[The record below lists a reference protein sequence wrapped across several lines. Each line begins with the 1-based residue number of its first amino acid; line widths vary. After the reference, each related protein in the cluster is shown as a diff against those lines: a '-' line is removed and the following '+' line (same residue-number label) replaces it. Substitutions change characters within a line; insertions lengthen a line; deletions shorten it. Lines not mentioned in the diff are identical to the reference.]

1 MWLFPTRIVFMSL
14 MNRFSVKSRLLTLVF
29 LPLLILCGLSAKEIQ
44 TQLYYLQTI
53 NSLNQQLAFNKTLS
67 SYIAAMH
74 NLRLNALYSNN
85 NDVEKS
91 SSKITLNLLLSQV
104 NKEDKPELY
113 NSINTLIEVNSEIN
127 AFSANDIEEWSLW
140 VSDVLNEV
148 YVLENANSLQTPSE
162 VINQKQHIILR
173 LQWLNYWATEE
184 NWYINLDVN
193 TANKQYHD
201 ELNSLFYRQEL
212 YINQFISMDAAPS
225 DIDLLLTTFTNDSFA
240 LSMQFR
246 QDVIKDKAADYSIKK
261 MNSGTQALH
270 HRLLLI
276 QSMTNTLTSDLKID
290 IKNQL
295 QTIHYTIVLSIGFLL
310 LSLLTISYLGISLS
324 KRIISY
330 LSTITNS
337 MALIERNHDYSIQI
351 KVDGKDE
358 LALFS
363 ENLNTLISER
373 AMNEEKIIAAKEE
386 AEQANLAK
394 STFLANM
401 SHEIRTPLNGII
413 GMSGIL
419 AETKLSPIQHD
430 YLNTVDTSSQTLLIL
445 INDILDISKI
455 EAGNLTLHRHSTN
468 LRELIFDTVSI
479 GVSKATEK
487 NLDLNIQLP
496 PNLPSYLMLD
506 DHRIRQI
513 LMNLTSNAIK
523 FTPQGHVT
531 ITAEF
536 VPNSDNKGVLTLSV
550 SDSGIGID
558 KKAQESIFEPFTQE
572 DSSITRQYGGTGLG
586 LAIARHLIE
595 LMGGELTLS
604 SEKNK
609 GSCFSFCI
617 ETEWINDEI
626 TTPRQLI
633 HTPIILMGN
642 QCSFEE
648 DIVKELHY
656 QKLSAFITV
665 DSLDDIIL
673 LEDEK
678 VLVLYCIDDGM
689 DLNCKN
695 ALSLLRRQ
703 HKEASI
709 VLIQKHKNRATNFES
724 IIDGLITF
732 PLLGYR
738 FTKTLMNSLA
748 FHSNLPS
755 TMRNTAMANNIERAT
770 HVNNSTT
777 TIKDN
782 NTPKEHILIVED
794 NLVNQKVASLF
805 LSKSGYTFDIAN
817 NGQEAIDKFTES
829 DAYHLI
835 LMDCMMPIKDGFSA
849 TKEIRQVEK
858 SQNRNKI
865 PIIALTASVLDQ
877 DISKCYESGMDD
889 YVAKPFK
896 QETLL
901 EKIIK
906 VK

>member
-1 MWLFPTRIVFMSL
+1 MSL
-14 MNRFSVKSRLLTLVF
+14 MNQFSVKSRLLTLIF
-29 LPLLILCGLSAKEIQ
+29 LPLLLLCGLSAKEIR
-44 TQLYYLQTI
+44 TQWSYLRTI
-53 NSLNQQLAFNKTLS
+53 NSLNEQLIFNKTLS
-67 SYIAAMH
+67 NYIAAMH
-74 NLRLNALYSNN
+74 NLRLNALYSHNN
-85 NDVEKS
+85 EVEKS
-91 SSKITLNLLLSQV
+91 SSKITLDLLLSQV

-113 NSINTLIEVNSEIN
+113 NSINELIEVNSEIN
-127 AFSANDIEEWSLW
+127 TFSAKDIEEWSVW
-140 VSDVLNEV
+140 VSDVLNKV
-148 YVLENANSLQTPSE
+148 YVLENAKSLSTPSKT
-162 VINQKQHIILR
+162 INQKQHIILQ

-193 TANKQYHD
+193 TANTQYHD

-212 YINQFISMDAAPS
+212 YINQFISMDADPS

-246 QDVIKDKAADYSIKK
+246 QDVIKNKAADYSVKD
-261 MNSGTQALH
+261 MSSGVQALH

-276 QSMTNTLTSDLKID
+276 QSMTSTLTNALKID

-295 QTIHYTIVLSIGFLL
+295 QTIYYTIILSIGFLL

-330 LSTITNS
+330 LSTIANS
-337 MALIERNHDYSIQI
+337 MALIEKNHDYSIQI

-363 ENLNTLISER
+363 KNLNTLISER
-373 AMNEEKIIAAKEE
+373 AINEEKIIGAKEE

-413 GMSGIL
+413 GMSSIL

-430 YLNTVDTSSQTLLIL
+430 YLNTVETSSQTLLIL

-455 EAGNLTLHRHSTN
+455 EAGNLTLHQQSTN

-487 NLDLNIQLP
+487 NLDLNIQLSP
-496 PNLPSYLMLD
+496 SLPSYLMLD
-506 DHRIRQI
+506 DHRVRQI

-523 FTPQGHVT
+523 FTSVGHVT

-536 VPNSDNKGVLTLSV
+536 IPTTSRKGRLTLSV

-558 KKAQESIFEPFTQE
+558 KKAQNSIFEPFTQE

-586 LAIARHLIE
+586 LAIARQLIE

-609 GSCFSFCI
+609 GSCFSFCL
-617 ETEWINDEI
+617 ETELVNDYI
-626 TTPRQLI
+626 TTPMQLV

-642 QCSFEE
+642 ECSFEK
-648 DIVKELHY
+648 DIIEELYY
-656 QKLSAFITV
+656 QKLPTFITV
-665 DSLDDIIL
+665 NSLDDIIL
-673 LEDEK
+673 LENEK
-678 VLVLYCIDDGM
+678 VLILYCIDDGI
-689 DLNCKN
+689 DLSCKN
-695 ALSLLRRQ
+695 ALSLLRQQ

-738 FTKTLMNSLA
+738 FTKTLINSLA
-748 FHSNLPS
+748 FHSNQSSETPS
-755 TMRNTAMANNIERAT
+755 VIIENDT
-770 HVNNSTT
+770 INSNQINNSS
-777 TIKDN
+777 TIK
-782 NTPKEHILIVED
+782 NTQKEHILIVED

-817 NGQEAIDKFTES
+817 NGQEAIDKFIES

-849 TKEIRQVEK
+849 TKEIRDIEK
-858 SQNRNKI
+858 LQHRKKT